1 MKIYFI
7 LLFQFIFKIKTEDYC
22 SSAKTYSECKIKNS
36 KSIKE
41 EKLVSRPLFS
51 GRCCWKKYFE
61 ESEEGE
67 CIFTETISFIDWKIK
82 DYDCFSNV
90 EKCYNIGKVNNKKYS
105 KCNNITTELPYKCCY
120 VGSGDNHFCLPIDIS
135 FKSIFKKT
143 IANLRTSYYDF
154 QGKWEIECSSFYFRN
169 YNVFYLVLFIFG
181 SLF

>member
-61 ESEEGE
+61 ESEEVE
-67 CIFTETISFIDWKIK
+67 YVFTELISFIDWKIK
-82 DYDCFSNV
+82 DILNV
-90 EKCYNIGKVNNKKYS
+90 LILLLNYLINVVMLALGI
-105 KCNNITTELPYKCCY
+105 II
-120 VGSGDNHFCLPIDIS
+120 FCLPIDVS
-135 FKSIFKKT
+135 FKTIFQKT
-143 IANLRTSYYDF
+143 IENLRTSYYDF
-154 QGKWEIECSSFYFRN
+154 QGKWEIECSSYYFRN

-181 SLF
+181 ILF